1 MKIKNLK
8 IQKNNLQ
15 ILIFNFHYYLFV
27 YLFICLF
34 AYLFI
39 LLRRPQLSQ
48 NFADLY
54 FAEML

>member
-27 YLFICLF
+27 YFI
-34 AYLFI
+34 YLIHFET
-39 LLRRPQLSQ
+39 LLG
-48 NFADLY
+48 
-54 FAEML
+54 ET

>member
-27 YLFICLF
+27 YLLICLF
-34 AYLFI
+34 VYFIYLTHFET
-39 LLRRPQLSQ
+39 LLG
-48 NFADLY
+48 
-54 FAEML
+54 ET

>member
-34 AYLFI
+34 FICLFYLF
-39 LLRRPQLSQ
+39 
-48 NFADLY
+48 NTF
-54 FAEML
+54 

>member
-34 AYLFI
+34 AYFLFVYFI
-39 LLRRPQLSQ
+39 YLIHFETLLG
-48 NFADLY
+48 
-54 FAEML
+54 ET

>member
-27 YLFICLF
+27 YLFI
-34 AYLFI
+34 YLIHFET
-39 LLRRPQLSQ
+39 LLG
-48 NFADLY
+48 
-54 FAEML
+54 ET

>member
-34 AYLFI
+34 VYLFI
-39 LLRRPQLSQ
+39 CL
-48 NFADLY
+48 FI
-54 FAEML
+54 